1 MRFLFLEVPLSR
13 LKSLNNVGLCAAIFY
28 SIPFHKRIFT
38 AIPHPKENLFP
49 VPFFFLKNIVD
60 MYFNISNFFY
70 LYKKQTIVKV
80 TLIQAPLVWEN
91 PQLNRDYFEVKILE
105 ITSAVNLIVLPEMF
119 TSGFTMNP
127 ERVAEAMDGVTMLW
141 LKTMAKARNSA
152 ITGSL
157 VIIEDGNFYNR
168 LVFVFPSGDLQF
180 YDKRHLFT
188 LAGED
193 KVYTSGNQKIVVNY
207 LGWKICPLI
216 CYDLRF
222 PAFSRNHEDYDLL
235 LYVASWPKI
244 RTNAWDALLKAR
256 AIENMSYTVGVN
268 RIGTDANGHEYLGHS
283 QVVDFLGDYI
293 SQPEEFEGSF
303 TVSLNKNK
311 MIEMRQKL
319 GFLNDK
325 DIFEIEER

>member
-1 MRFLFLEVPLSR
+1 M
-13 LKSLNNVGLCAAIFY
+13 KIA
-28 SIPFHKRIFT
+28 
-38 AIPHPKENLFP
+38 
-49 VPFFFLKNIVD
+49 
-60 MYFNISNFFY
+60 
-70 LYKKQTIVKV
+70 
-80 TLIQAPLVWEN
+80 LIQTQLSWEN
-91 PQLNRDYFEVKILE
+91 PSQNRIILTNKIE
-105 ITSAVNLIVLPEMF
+105 SISESIDLIILPEMF

-141 LKTMAKARNSA
+141 LQALAKANNCA

-157 VIIEDGNFYNR
+157 VIKEDGNFYNR

-193 KVYTSGNQKIVVNY
+193 KLYTSGNQKIVVNY

-222 PAFSRNHEDYDLL
+222 PAFSRNHEEYDLL
-235 LYVASWPKI
+235 LYVANWPKI
-244 RTNAWDALLKAR
+244 RINAWDALLKAR

-268 RIGTDANGHEYLGHS
+268 RIGTDANGHEYIGHS
-283 QVVDFLGDYI
+283 QVVDFLGDYVL
-293 SQPEEFEGSF
+293 QPEEVEGLLF
-303 TVSLNKNK
+303 VSLKKDK

-325 DIFEIEER
+325 DNFRIEKR